1 MSPFTHGEMNLHY
14 QVLNLRYSATH
25 ASSASLPG
33 LKSLLERKLEERE
46 NFNANLLRA
55 LIFSYECKNK
65 FLFSSIP
72 EPDVNHFSIFEEISY
87 ALLKVACTLSFFRV
101 Q

>member
-1 MSPFTHGEMNLHY
+1 MKPFTHGEMNLHY
-14 QVLNLRYSATH
+14 QIFNFRYSATH

-55 LIFSYECKNK
+55 SILSY
-65 FLFSSIP
+65 
-72 EPDVNHFSIFEEISY
+72 D
-87 ALLKVACTLSFFRV
+87 
-101 Q
+101 

>member
-46 NFNANLLRA
+46 NFNANLPGASILLFDRKKIK
-55 LIFSYECKNK
+55 LIFT
-65 FLFSSIP
+65 
-72 EPDVNHFSIFEEISY
+72 EP
-87 ALLKVACTLSFFRV
+87 
-101 Q
+101 

>member
-1 MSPFTHGEMNLHY
+1 MNPFTQREMNLHY

-46 NFNANLLRA
+46 NFNANLLGA
-55 LIFSYECKNK
+55 
-65 FLFSSIP
+65 SI
-72 EPDVNHFSIFEEISY
+72 
-87 ALLKVACTLSFFRV
+87 L
-101 Q
+101 